1 MFSSSGKSMWLGNM
15 VSYSRT
21 CHECLVVRVK
31 VCGGVIWYRIVVPI
45 MSV

>member
-1 MFSSSGKSMWLGNM
+1 M

-21 CHECLVVRVK
+21 CHECLVVRVR
-31 VCGGVIWYRIVVPI
+31 VCGGVIWYHIVIPV